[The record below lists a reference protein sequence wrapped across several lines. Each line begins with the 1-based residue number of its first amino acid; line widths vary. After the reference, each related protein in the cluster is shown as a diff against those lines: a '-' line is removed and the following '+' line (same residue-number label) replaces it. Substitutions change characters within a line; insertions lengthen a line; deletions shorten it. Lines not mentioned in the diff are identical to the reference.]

1 MAKTRFYTPDI
12 NKWKYIDD
20 GELEGDIA
28 QGTKQENSATL
39 NYTKTGEPDQVL
51 GASAISS
58 HGRDITDRE
67 KDKLIR
73 NNVKFIDWSLSFSKN
88 CIQLSFIIFLI
99 ANIFIIAGI
108 TINYFQM
115 GMLSFFDTYITEVY
129 GMMRDVIGVYI
140 IKTCLENSFKI
151 TMSVL
156 SDYIDKKYSIK
167 EENNNNIEF
176 NDPGYYNFNSGS
188 DEIAFERLAAAEL
201 VGANIASNSD
211 DNSNEDF
218 ERLSEGTNN
227 TDIEDDEDEEEDD
240 DQGLEF
246 LDINYYPIDE
256 DKKGEQNG

>member
-28 QGTKQENSATL
+28 QGTKQENSTTS
-39 NYTKTGEPDQVL
+39 NYTKYSKTNESDQVL

-58 HGRDITDRE
+58 HGRNITDRE

-73 NNVKFIDWSLSFSKN
+73 NNVKFVDWSLSFSKN

-115 GMLSFFDTYITEVY
+115 GMLSSFDTYITEVY

-167 EENNNNIEF
+167 EENNQNIEF
-176 NDPGYYNFNSGS
+176 NEDPGYNFNPGL

-218 ERLSEGTNN
+218 ERLSGGMNN
-227 TDIEDDEDEEEDD
+227 TDIEDDKDEEED

-246 LDINYYPIDE
+246 LDINYYPINE
-256 DKKGEQNG
+256 DKKGE